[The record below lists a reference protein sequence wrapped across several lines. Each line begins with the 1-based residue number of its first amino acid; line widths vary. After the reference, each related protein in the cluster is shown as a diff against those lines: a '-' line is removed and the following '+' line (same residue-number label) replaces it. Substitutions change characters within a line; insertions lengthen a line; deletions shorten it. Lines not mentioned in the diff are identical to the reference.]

1 VRLLNLAVRDLIDP
15 ALLWCVENA
24 APPLDAAI
32 SGERIP
38 VLMGWMP
45 QSSNRTTL

>member
-24 APPLDAAI
+24 APPELPPNTTNAALVKVPAPI
-32 SGERIP
+32 SMI
-38 VLMGWMP
+38 V
-45 QSSNRTTL
+45 